1 MYAWDERKNQ
11 RFKVPDAT
19 SRGIDHS
26 FESGLAKAK
35 ASQQEKMQVV
45 REGNAPML
53 LVLDKP
59 QVQNH

>member
-1 MYAWDERKNQ
+1 MKEKNQ

-26 FESGLAKAK
+26 FESGLAK